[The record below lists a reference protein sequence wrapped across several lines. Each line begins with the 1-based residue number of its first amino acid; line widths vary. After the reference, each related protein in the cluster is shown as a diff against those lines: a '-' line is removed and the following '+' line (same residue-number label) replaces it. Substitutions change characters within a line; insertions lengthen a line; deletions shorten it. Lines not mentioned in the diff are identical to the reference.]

1 MMSSTRMLLSI
12 TEASNSHEIL
22 NELMLARG
30 QTKELLDILAPRC
43 CLKSNKRNKEA
54 SVRPGVAERVWL
66 RLEGVRAMF
75 K

>member
-30 QTKELLDILAPRC
+30 LKQKNYIFWLQGC

-54 SVRPGVAERVWL
+54 SVRPGVAERNY
-66 RLEGVRAMF
+66 G
-75 K
+75 